1 MTKYWPQIKLKIK
14 RKLFSYLMKFFEK
27 KFSNYFLRFYT
38 TIKIKN
44 NKILDRNKSIYFSRN
59 ERIDNFLNG
68 INYRLNELQKEYL
81 TEKIIINSGDLI
93 IDCGANI
100 GEFSLFFEKYND
112 IKVCAFEPDL
122 REFEI
127 LNKNLTKETYTTYNI
142 ALSDNNTYE
151 TLYLKNDTGDTSL
164 LDNGSKN
171 TTKVE
176 CKTLDS
182 FSFGKIKLLKVE
194 AEGHEEEILN
204 GAKESLRVTE
214 YVTVDCGPEKYGK
227 PNFDEIIRLMQ
238 KMNFHIINFN
248 HNRKVFLFKNSIH
261 N

>member
-1 MTKYWPQIKLKIK
+1 
-14 RKLFSYLMKFFEK
+14 
-27 KFSNYFLRFYT
+27 
-38 TIKIKN
+38 
-44 NKILDRNKSIYFSRN
+44 
-59 ERIDNFLNG
+59 IDYYLNG
-68 INYRLNELQKEYL
+68 INFRLNDLQKEYL

-100 GEFSLFFEKYND
+100 GEFSLFFEHQND
-112 IKVCAFEPDL
+112 IKVYAFEPDI

-127 LNKNLTKETYTTYNI
+127 LNKNLTKKIYSTYNI
-142 ALSDNNTYE
+142 ALSDSNKYH

-164 LDNGSKN
+164 LDNGSKE

-182 FSFGKIKLLKVE
+182 FNFEKIKLLKVE
-194 AEGHEEEILN
+194 AEGHEEEILY
-204 GAKESLRVTE
+204 GAMETLKVTE

-227 PNFDEIIRLMQ
+227 TNFDEIIRLMQ
-238 KMNFHIINFN
+238 KLNFFIVNFN
-248 HNRKVFLFKNSIH
+248 HIRKVFLFKNTLF